1 METLVND
8 LKYALRML
16 RQSPGFTATAVAA
29 LALGIGANTAIFSVV
44 NAVLLRPLPYPQPD
58 RIVQIIHIAPNG
70 RFGGASIPKYN
81 LWRET
86 TGVLE
91 DVAAYDV
98 GGPGMNLTGGDRP
111 EQVQGIRVSHEY
123 FSLFG
128 ARAIVGR
135 TFSTEED
142 RPGGGRVAVISS
154 GLWKRHFGGDPGV
167 IGKPLLLGAEPYTI
181 VGVLSPDFSP
191 ATPTDLWLPVQAD
204 PNSVDQAHYFQAA
217 ARLKPGV
224 TLAQAN
230 AAMGVAAARFRAK
243 FPQAIRQGITFGVES
258 LQERTVQNIRP
269 TLLILLG
276 AVGFVLLIAC
286 ANVANLLL
294 ARANRRGHEMAIRAA
309 IGAGRWRIV
318 RQLLTESTVL
328 ATIGGVLGLAIGL
341 AGVRALV
348 AINPGGIP
356 RIGKDGAGIAA
367 DWNVLL
373 FTLLVALLTG
383 ILFGLVPALQASRPD
398 LQSTLKESGARA
410 GSGVRQNRARGLLVV
425 TEMALAIV
433 LLTGAG
439 LLIRSFV
446 ALRSVPP
453 GFDRHNV
460 LTMESS
466 FTGTKYTRTA
476 QVVTFTRQALER
488 IQALPGV
495 ESAALASS
503 LPLEPNFGLGFNIE
517 GRPQDSPLASG
528 GTSWRYATAR
538 YFEVFRIPI
547 LRGRAFTDRDEG
559 GAPGVVIIN
568 ETLARQF
575 FKDQDPLG
583 QRITIGRSMGPAFA
597 EPPREIVGVCADARD
612 LGLDSDP
619 GNILYVP
626 LAQIRDGVMALN
638 NRIVPLKWAVRTHN
652 DPFALS
658 AAVKREVESVAD
670 LAVANIRTMEQVT
683 AASTATSEFNT
694 TLLGIFAFL
703 AILLASIGLYGLM
716 AYSVQQR
723 TVEFGIRLALGADFG
738 GLRNMVLRQAMALAL
753 TGIAIGLV
761 AARFLTRL
769 MATLLYGVKP
779 NDPLIFATV
788 AGVLAVVALFAAYI
802 PARRALRI
810 DPIVALRYE

>member
-1 METLVND
+1 METFIKD

-58 RIVQIIHIAPNG
+58 RIVQIVHVAPGG
-70 RFGGASIPKYN
+70 RFPGASIPKYN
-81 LWRET
+81 VWRET

-111 EQVQGIRVSHEY
+111 EQIQGIRVSHEY

-128 ARAIVGR
+128 AHAILGR
-135 TFSTEED
+135 TFSAEED
-142 RPGGGRVAVISS
+142 RPGGGRVAVIGG
-154 GLWKRHFGGDPGV
+154 GLWKRHFGGDPAV
-167 IGKPLLLGAEPYTI
+167 IGKPLQLGAEPYTI
-181 VGVLSPDFSP
+181 IGVLSPDFSP
-191 ATPTDLWLPVQAD
+191 ATPTDIWLPVQAD

-230 AAMGVAAARFRAK
+230 AALGVAAGRFRAK
-243 FPQAIRQGITFGVES
+243 FPQALGPRVSFGVES
-258 LQERTVQNIRP
+258 LQEITVRNIRP

-294 ARANRRGHEMAIRAA
+294 ARANRRGHEIAIRAA
-309 IGAGRWRIV
+309 IGAGRGRLV
-318 RQLLTESTVL
+318 RQLLTESAVL
-328 ATIGGVLGLAIGL
+328 SAIGGVLGLVIGL
-341 AGVRALV
+341 VGVRALV

-356 RIGKDGAGIAA
+356 RIGRDGAGIAP
-367 DWNVLL
+367 DWNVLF
-373 FTLLVALLTG
+373 FTLLVALVTG

-398 LQSTLKESGARA
+398 LHGTLKESGARA

-433 LLTGAG
+433 LLIGAG
-439 LLIRSFV
+439 LLIRSFA
-446 ALRSVPP
+446 ALRQVPP

-466 FTGTKYTRTA
+466 FTGTKYNRTA
-476 QVVTFTRQALER
+476 EVVRFERQALER

-517 GRPQDSPLASG
+517 GRAQDSPLAAG
-528 GTSWRYATAR
+528 GASWRYATAR
-538 YFEVFRIPI
+538 YFEVFRIVI
-547 LRGRAFTDRDEG
+547 LRGRAFTDRDDAAG
-559 GAPGVVIIN
+559 PGVVIIN

-583 QRITIGRSMGPAFA
+583 QRITIGRGMGPAFA
-597 EPPREIVGVCADARD
+597 EQPREIVGVCADARD
-612 LGLDSDP
+612 LGLNSDP
-619 GNILYVP
+619 GNIMYVP

-638 NRIVPLKWAVRTHN
+638 NRIVPLKWVVRTRN
-652 DPFALS
+652 DPFAVS
-658 AAVKREVESVAD
+658 AAVKREIESVAD
-670 LAVANIRTMEQVT
+670 LAVANIRTMDQVMT
-683 AASTATSEFNT
+683 ESTATSEFNT
-694 TLLGIFAFL
+694 TVLGIFAFL

-716 AYSVQQR
+716 AYSVEQR

-738 GLRNMVLRQAMALAL
+738 GLRNMVLRQAMTLAVA
-753 TGIAIGLV
+753 GIAIGLV
-761 AARFLTRL
+761 AARFLMKL
-769 MATLLYGVKP
+769 MATLLYGVKS
-779 NDPLIFATV
+779 NDPVVFAMV
-788 AGVLAVVALFAAYI
+788 AGVLAAVALLAAYI

-810 DPIVALRYE
+810 DPIVALRVG